1 MTCRCERS
9 EAINTFRNFLLD
21 KNTIML
27 YNIKNMKKEELQ
39 KYFKEKYPHTSSFT
53 SGLVLF
59 FVDILVLM
67 LCIGIGFFIVN
78 LFWKDDINFKSFV
91 NYAIY
96 IPVIMLI
103 FICVGLYPGIMI
115 PHTEEV
121 KKFSGAT
128 FFSFVAISLTIFI
141 PKNGDLFETY
151 IIKGSNDFAI
161 CTAFLIAFFFATFLL
176 PAFREFAK
184 RCICHKRWWGVP
196 AVIYCTNKSADF
208 IIDRLVK
215 NPYLGYKPAVIIDS
229 SIPITQE
236 LNTETFY
243 ENIPVFPESQQI
255 LEEIKN
261 YNIKTAIMSDFMGD
275 FSSVMSSYRYTIN
288 VSKRQN
294 AFTSDQRIKDI
305 AGIIGFS
312 STHNLTF
319 KSNLIAKRI
328 IDIFIILVF
337 LPLLIPLFLI
347 LMFLTKITSKGP
359 IFYGH
364 KRVGKNGKEFKCW
377 KFRSMCID
385 ADKKLAEILANNPEM
400 QAEWEKERKFTND
413 PRVTKFGK
421 FLRKTSLDELPQLIN
436 ILVGQMSFVGPRP
449 VTEPELEKYGP
460 YKDYVLS
467 VTPGLS
473 GMWQTSGRSDTEY
486 EERIALDT
494 SYIQNWSIWLD
505 IWILIKTVYV
515 VLKGRGAY

>member
-1 MTCRCERS
+1 MLTTVYIED
-9 EAINTFRNFLLD
+9 FGNFIID
-21 KNTIML
+21 KFDFML
-27 YNIKNMKKEELQ
+27 YNGLNMKKEELQ
-39 KYFKEKYPHTSSFT
+39 EYFKKKYPHTSSFT
-53 SGLVLF
+53 SGLILF

-67 LCIGIGFFIVN
+67 LSIGIGFFIVN
-78 LFWKDDINFKSFV
+78 LISIDNINFKSFI
-91 NYAIY
+91 NYSIY
-96 IPVIMLI
+96 IPVILI
-103 FICVGLYPGIMI
+103 IFACEGLYPGIMI

-121 KKFSGAT
+121 KKFCGAT
-128 FFSFVAISLTIFI
+128 FFSFVAICLTIFI
-141 PKNGDLFETY
+141 PKNVEIFETY

-161 CTAFLIAFFFATFLL
+161 CFAFMIAFIFATFLL
-176 PAFREFAK
+176 PSFREFIK
-184 RCICHKRWWGVP
+184 RCICNKTWWGVP
-196 AVIYCTNKSADF
+196 AVIYCTDNSASF
-208 IIDRLVK
+208 IVDRLLK
-215 NPYLGYKPAVIIDS
+215 NPYLGYKPAIIIDS
-229 SIPITQE
+229 SLPVNKE
-236 LNTETFY
+236 LSTDTFY
-243 ENIPVFPESQQI
+243 KDIPVFPESELI
-255 LEEIKN
+255 LREIRK
-261 YNIKTAIMSDFMGD
+261 YNIKTAIMSDFKGD
-275 FSSVMSSYRYTIN
+275 FSSVMSSYRYTIT

-294 AFTSDQRIKDI
+294 SFTSDQRIKDI

-319 KSNLIAKRI
+319 KSNLIIKRL
-328 IDIFIILVF
+328 IDILIILMF
-337 LPLLIPLFLI
+337 SPLLIPVFIL

-364 KRVGKNGKEFKCW
+364 RRVGKNGKEFKCW

-385 ADKKLAEILANNPEM
+385 ADKKLAEILENNPDMRE
-400 QAEWEKERKFTND
+400 EWEKERKFTND

-436 ILVGQMSFVGPRP
+436 ILIGQMSFVGPRP